1 MKGTAHTYFLSKGRT
16 IRFCQI
22 QLAEGLGHLLNV
34 VRHMRT
40 LTDLSV
46 TAVEKFKPDIC
57 RFFGTETTLV
67 SQAELPVTRSDHLIE
82 SGVLK
87 EAR

>member
-1 MKGTAHTYFLSKGRT
+1 M
-16 IRFCQI
+16 
-22 QLAEGLGHLLNV
+22 AEGLGLLLNV
-34 VRHMRT
+34 VRHVRA
-40 LTDLSV
+40 LTGLSA

-57 RFFGTETTLV
+57 RFFGMETTLV
-67 SQAELPVTRSDHLIE
+67 SQAELPVTGSDHRIE

>member
-1 MKGTAHTYFLSKGRT
+1 M
-16 IRFCQI
+16 
-22 QLAEGLGHLLNV
+22 AEGLGLLLNV
-34 VRHMRT
+34 VRHVRA

-57 RFFGTETTLV
+57 RFFGMETTLV
-67 SQAELPVTRSDHLIE
+67 SQAELPVARSDHLIE